1 MTVMNH
7 AAATNQ
13 DMPTRRHTKRLFSTK
28 ECENSQKTR
37 VAVQSFLR
45 LADYNIDM
53 YY

>member
-13 DMPTRRHTKRLFSTK
+13 DMPTRRHTKWAFSAK
-28 ECENSQKTR
+28 ECKNYQKMR

-53 YY
+53 NY